1 MTARLTVALLAL
13 AFAPAAFAGPSD
25 ETIDPAAVD
34 KAFAERF
41 GAPGDE
47 RCDDRTFLRR
57 LSLDI
62 RGRLPTFE
70 ESQAFVADKG
80 SDKRRRAIAEALAS
94 DDAARFLG
102 RRLARRLLLPDINAI
117 ARSIFESYA
126 RQAVKEN
133 RSALRLAREMIAF
146 EGQVRRATPEGI
158 FLLQYQ
164 GQSADV
170 ATAVVRQF
178 VGVSLD
184 CARCHD
190 HPFAAWKQAQFH
202 ELTAVFA
209 RTRVQRVEPQVFELY
224 ESPVGDY
231 NFKLH
236 EAKKGRSFKP
246 RALDGADLSASPK
259 RRKAFVDWLA
269 DPKRRVLARAQ
280 ANRVFAELF
289 GVPLSGSVTDTAHPD
304 DDPAL
309 LTLLA
314 EALVALDYDL
324 RALRSL
330 LMQTRAYQRRDELAA
345 VKARPDDLSVPRLR
359 RPLAADQLAPAIL
372 VATGRDRPADG
383 EPDFLHRRVVRS
395 FTDEI
400 QDLVESDESGQAFGT
415 SVRQALRLVNGE
427 AFNGLIRARDGLVL
441 GELINSD
448 NKVESIVTRLVLR
461 ALCREPTKRELRR
474 WSGFIRAGK
483 GQDRVERAED
493 VFWALIASTEFAC
506 QR

>member
-1 MTARLTVALLAL
+1 MNARLTVALLTL
-13 AFAPAAFAGPSD
+13 AFAPAALAGPSD
-25 ETIDPAAVD
+25 DPITPAAVD
-34 KAFAERF
+34 AAFAERF
-41 GAPGDE
+41 GSLGAE

-57 LSLDI
+57 VSLDI
-62 RGRLPTFE
+62 RGQLPTYE
-70 ESQAFVADKG
+70 ESEAFVADQAA
-80 SDKRRRAIAEALAS
+80 DKRKRAIEAALAS

-102 RRLARRLLLPDINAI
+102 RRLAKRLMLPDINAI

-170 ATAVVRQF
+170 TTAVVRQF

-190 HPFAAWKQAQFH
+190 HPFAAWKQKQFH

-236 EAKKGRSFKP
+236 EAEKGQSFAP

-269 DPKRRVLARAQ
+269 DPRGRVLARAQ

-289 GVPLSGSVTDTAHPD
+289 GVPLSGAVTDMAHPD
-304 DDPAL
+304 DDPRL

-314 EALVALDYDL
+314 GALVDLDYDL
-324 RALRSL
+324 RALRAL

-345 VKARPDDLSVPRLR
+345 VKERSDDLSVPRLR
-359 RPLAADQLAPAIL
+359 RPLAADQLAPSIL
-372 VATGRDRPADG
+372 VATGRNTPAEG
-383 EPDFLHRRVVRS
+383 EPDFLHRGMVRA

-400 QDLVESDESGQAFGT
+400 QNLVESDESGQAFGT

-441 GELINSD
+441 GRLIASD
-448 NKVESIVTRLVLR
+448 NKVEAIVTRLALR
-461 ALCREPTKRELRR
+461 ALCREPTRRELRR
-474 WSGFIRAGK
+474 WSAFIRRGR
-483 GQDRVERAED
+483 GQDRIERAED
-493 VFWALIASTEFAC
+493 LFWALIASTEFAC